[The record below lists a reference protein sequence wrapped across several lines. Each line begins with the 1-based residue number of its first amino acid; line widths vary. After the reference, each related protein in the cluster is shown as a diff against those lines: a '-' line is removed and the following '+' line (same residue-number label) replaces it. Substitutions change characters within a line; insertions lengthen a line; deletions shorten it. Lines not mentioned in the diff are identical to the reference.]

1 MAKVLEMK
9 SITKKFPGVLA
20 LNQVNLEL
28 EKGEIL
34 ALLGENGAGKS
45 TLIKILACALIPDS
59 GEIYLEG
66 EKITCTTPKEMLEKG
81 IGVMYQELNY
91 LDNLSIAENIFLGNL
106 PINKY
111 LHVDYKKLK
120 KDTSALLDKVGLKKD
135 PFTEVSKLSVAEKQ
149 MIEIA
154 KVLSKNNKV
163 LVVDEPT
170 SALNEVE
177 VKTLFKLLKELSAQG
192 NSIIYISHKMDEIFE
207 ISDRVQVLRDGEY
220 VGVRK
225 TSETNSKELV
235 SMMVGRTIEDMYPKE
250 EIPQGEV
257 ILEVNNLT
265 CVNVQNI
272 NLKVRSGEIVGLFG
286 LMGSGRTEIAEGIF
300 GKRRIIDGSVK
311 VNGKRIKLKSPESA
325 IKAEIAYIP
334 RERKNEGLVLSS
346 SVKENMTLAYLKQ
359 LQRFLSLKL
368 KEENELVSKWVQK
381 LKIKTPSINTQIE
394 SLSGGNQQKVV
405 IGKWLLKKT
414 KVLILNEPTRG
425 IDVGAKVEVY
435 KLIEDLCKNG
445 MAILMISSEMPE
457 IMGISDRI
465 IVVHDGRITGEF
477 NRGEF
482 DQKKVLFT
490 AIGGDKNEIRKH

>member
-1 MAKVLEMK
+1 
-9 SITKKFPGVLA
+9 
-20 LNQVNLEL
+20 
-28 EKGEIL
+28 
-34 ALLGENGAGKS
+34 
-45 TLIKILACALIPDS
+45 
-59 GEIYLEG
+59 
-66 EKITCTTPKEMLEKG
+66 
-81 IGVMYQELNY
+81 
-91 LDNLSIAENIFLGNL
+91 
-106 PINKY
+106 
-111 LHVDYKKLK
+111 
-120 KDTSALLDKVGLKKD
+120 
-135 PFTEVSKLSVAEKQ
+135 
-149 MIEIA
+149 
-154 KVLSKNNKV
+154 
-163 LVVDEPT
+163 
-170 SALNEVE
+170 
-177 VKTLFKLLKELSAQG
+177 
-192 NSIIYISHKMDEIFE
+192 
-207 ISDRVQVLRDGEY
+207 
-220 VGVRK
+220 
-225 TSETNSKELV
+225 
-235 SMMVGRTIEDMYPKE
+235 
-250 EIPQGEV
+250 
-257 ILEVNNLT
+257 
-265 CVNVQNI
+265 
-272 NLKVRSGEIVGLFG
+272 VRSGEIVGLFG